1 MIADCDR
8 LFRDSLM
15 LLKARRTRAVLEG
28 HQEPQDKLDMAT
40 QAALLLQHVPL
51 SSRSVPTNSC

>member
-1 MIADCDR
+1 
-8 LFRDSLM
+8 M